1 MSLWPWSPSAA
12 ARAGL
17 VVNARSSGKS
27 CGGTALKRRRWRVAE
42 LGFMTTR
49 GVCSTCLATELAP
62 RRSVRAGH
70 TTPRP
75 RAEEAP
81 SVLPEQPEASCRRAR
96 PPATSPVIAESCGE
110 TGRPAA
116 LAVSPDGSIQPLDV
130 ESIIASWTSIA
141 YRSACID
148 LAIELA
154 ATAKPRRPS
163 KAAKR
168 RRVFSW
174 SSLLLLHSP
183 YLLLQ
188 TPGCRRWPFG
198 GCGTGLQP
206 RGEESTSRELL
217 P

>member
-1 MSLWPWSPSAA
+1 MVPTDQPKDRICDVLQCADESNHAHELAPAPPSPHCDSSRRWACEVELSLWPWSPSAA

-49 GVCSTCLATELAP
+49 GVCSTWLATELAP

-130 ESIIASWTSIA
+130 ESIIASWTSMSHIV
-141 YRSACID
+141 R
-148 LAIELA
+148 LA
-154 ATAKPRRPS
+154 
-163 KAAKR
+163 
-168 RRVFSW
+168 
-174 SSLLLLHSP
+174 
-183 YLLLQ
+183 
-188 TPGCRRWPFG
+188 
-198 GCGTGLQP
+198 
-206 RGEESTSRELL
+206 STWR
-217 P
+217 